1 MRAAFLGP
9 AGTNSHE
16 ALLAAGL
23 EAEYV
28 GFATVAAVVGAVQ
41 DGSVDRALVPIENSR
56 EGGVGATLDAL
67 VFDAPDVLIV
77 GELVHRVSYCLA
89 AAEPIAPDEVRTV
102 HSHPQATGQCARFL
116 AEQLPAAVVVSAAST
131 ADAVRAVAEG
141 GALAGAAPHAAIG
154 TRHAARLYGATVLAV
169 GIEDEAE
176 NATRFAWIARA
187 PVAATPSPPDT
198 VPSPPGTMSR
208 PPATAAPPPR
218 ETAAPPPR
226 ETAAPLPPGTA
237 APPPPGTAAP
247 PPPGTAA
254 SSPPATAASSPPAT
268 AASSPPATA
277 APPPPG
283 TAASS
288 PPAVKTALVFWGGGD
303 LAPGW
308 LVDCLTEFSS
318 RAINLTRIE
327 SRPRRVGL
335 GHYMFFCDLE
345 GAASN
350 PDVAAAIARLRSH
363 CEAVRVLGSFP
374 ASR

>member
-1 MRAAFLGP
+1 MRAAYLGP

-16 ALLAAGL
+16 ALLAAEL

-28 GFATVAAVVGAVQ
+28 GFPTVGAVIGAVQ
-41 DGSVDRALVPIENSR
+41 AQAADRGLVPIENSR

-89 AAEPIAPDEVRTV
+89 AAEPIAPDEVCTV

-116 AEQLPAAVVVSAAST
+116 AEQLPAAAVVAAPST

-141 GALAGAAPHAAIG
+141 GSLPGAPPHAAIG
-154 TRHAARLYGATVLAV
+154 TRHAAALYGATLLAE
-169 GIEDEAE
+169 GIEDDAE

-187 PVAATPSPPDT
+187 PDPLAATSGAAT
-198 VPSPPGTMSR
+198 APPGPGR
-208 PPATAAPPPR
+208 AAPPGGGR
-218 ETAAPPPR
+218 SSL
-226 ETAAPLPPGTA
+226 PL
-237 APPPPGTAAP
+237 
-247 PPPGTAA
+247 
-254 SSPPATAASSPPAT
+254 
-268 AASSPPATA
+268 
-277 APPPPG
+277 
-283 TAASS
+283 
-288 PPAVKTALVFWGGGD
+288 KTALVFWGGGD

-335 GHYMFFCDLE
+335 GSYMFFCDLE
-345 GAASN
+345 GSASN
-350 PDVAAAIARLRSH
+350 PAVAAAIAGLRGH

-374 ASR
+374 ASAPAAGSTV